1 MRRARAKLVSME
13 GVKLA
18 ELAAN
23 RDRHKLAA
31 KQEVVTNII
40 MKVNTVKPLMKT
52 LCRPQ
57 V

>member
-1 MRRARAKLVSME
+1 MVSME

-40 MKVNTVKPLMKT
+40 MKVNTTVKPLKKT
-52 LCRPQ
+52 LC
-57 V
+57 